1 MRQKNKFMSIFR
13 VVSGNFMEMFDFM
26 VYGYYASYIGQAFF
40 PSDNP
45 VASLLASFAAFGV
58 GFLMRPL
65 GAFVLGAYTDRVGR
79 RKGLLLTLMLMA
91 AGTFMI
97 AVTPDYAYIGVTA
110 PLIIL
115 FSRLLQGFSAGAELG
130 GTSVY
135 LAEISN
141 SSNRGFYVSWQSAS
155 QQVAVIFAS
164 GLGVLIHACFSIDF
178 IAGFAWRIPFF
189 IGCLIVPVLF
199 YIRTSMTESAVF
211 EKAAH
216 HPALKEV
223 VSSLT
228 RDYKIIILGMFMV
241 AMTTASFY
249 LITAYTPT
257 FGRIELKLS
266 DMDSLIVTVCVGL
279 SNFFWLPVMG
289 AVSDRVGRKPLL
301 VGATGLAIVTV
312 YPAMLWLASEPGFMR
327 LVAVELWLSFLYGSY
342 NGAMVVALTEVMPP
356 RVRATGFSLAYS
368 LATTFFGGFTPF
380 VCTYLIASARHMLPA
395 DKAWLA
401 NSMPGVWLTIISIL
415 SLSAI
420 LILYRWNAHL
430 KDSHRQEFDHADD
443 DSHISAF
450 AGDGKS

>member
-1 MRQKNKFMSIFR
+1 MRQNEIVMRQNNKFMTVFR

-45 VASLLASFAAFGV
+45 VVSLLNTFAVFGAA
-58 GFLMRPL
+58 FLMRPL
-65 GAFVLGAYTDRVGR
+65 GAFMIGAYTDRVGR

-91 AGTFMI
+91 VGTFLI
-97 AVTPDYAYIGVTA
+97 AVVPDYAYIGVAA
-110 PLIIL
+110 PIIVFL
-115 FSRLLQGFSAGAELG
+115 SRLLQGFSAGAELG

-155 QQVAVIFAS
+155 QQVAVIFAG
-164 GLGVLIHACFSIDF
+164 GLGVLLHAYFSPVF

-189 IGCLIVPVLF
+189 IGCLIAPLLF
-199 YIRTSMTESAVF
+199 YIRVSMTESAVF
-211 EKAAH
+211 QKAAH
-216 HPALKEV
+216 HPQLREV
-223 VSSLT
+223 VASLVN
-228 RDYKIIILGMFMV
+228 DYKVIVLGMFMV

-257 FGRIELKLS
+257 FGKAELKLS
-266 DMDSLIVTVCVGL
+266 DLDSLIVTVCIGL
-279 SNFFWLPVMG
+279 SNFLWLPVMG

-301 VGATGLAIVTV
+301 VGSTVLAIITV
-312 YPAMLWLASEPGFMR
+312 YPAMLWLASAPGFWR
-327 LVAVELWLSFLYGSY
+327 LIIVELWLSFLYGSY
-342 NGAMVVALTEVMPP
+342 NGAMVVALTEIMPP

-368 LATTFFGGFTPF
+368 LATAFFGGFTPF
-380 VCTYLIASARHMLPA
+380 ICTWLIETARHLLSN

-401 NSMPGVWLTIISIL
+401 NSMPGVWLTLISVL

-420 LILYRWNAHL
+420 LILYRWRTYLH
-430 KDSHRQEFDHADD
+430 DSHRREFEHV
-443 DSHISAF
+443 
-450 AGDGKS
+450 K

>member
-1 MRQKNKFMSIFR
+1 MRQNSKFMSIFR

-79 RKGLLLTLMLMA
+79 RKGLLLTLTLMA
-91 AGTFMI
+91 AGTFLI
-97 AVTPDYAYIGVTA
+97 AVTPDYAYIGVAA
-110 PLIIL
+110 PVIVLL
-115 FSRLLQGFSAGAELG
+115 SRLLQGFSAGAELG

-164 GLGVLIHACFSIDF
+164 GLGVLLHSYFSAAF

-199 YIRTSMTESAVF
+199 YIRASMAESTVF
-211 EKAAH
+211 EKTSH
-216 HPALKEV
+216 RPELKEV
-223 VSSLT
+223 MASLMN
-228 RDYKIIILGMFMV
+228 DYKIIILGMFMV

-266 DMDSLIVTVCVGL
+266 GTDSLIVTVCVGL

-289 AVSDRVGRKPLL
+289 AVSDRIGRRPLL
-301 VGATGLAIVTV
+301 VGSTVMAIITV
-312 YPAMLWLASEPGFMR
+312 YPAMLWLASFPSFSR
-327 LVAVELWLSFLYGSY
+327 LIVVEF
-342 NGAMVVALTEVMPP
+342 
-356 RVRATGFSLAYS
+356 
-368 LATTFFGGFTPF
+368 
-380 VCTYLIASARHMLPA
+380 
-395 DKAWLA
+395 
-401 NSMPGVWLTIISIL
+401 
-415 SLSAI
+415 
-420 LILYRWNAHL
+420 
-430 KDSHRQEFDHADD
+430 
-443 DSHISAF
+443 
-450 AGDGKS
+450 